1 MATKPKMTREEF
13 IAKYGTTFAADD
25 RGGNASSEVAG
36 QDTGTYYDKYLATGA
51 KGDLSTTRG
60 YGDNLEYGEFYSM
73 PDGVGWNYRDAHPNF
88 DMWDNVNPHPESQNL
103 GGWGEAWRQIG
114 RPAAAVAA
122 TYFGGQA
129 LNGLLGGPGAAA
141 GATTAPV
148 TGGTLGVTG
157 TALPE
162 LAAIGGESVAGLGG
176 LEAGGLGAFPSA
188 MGTETGFGM
197 GFGSAGAGA
206 GIEGYGGIVGSL
218 APGIG
223 SSSMLDTAGSWLKD
237 NPTLAKIVGAGMGA
251 ASAKDTQTSASQSK
265 DPWLPAQKYLLDNL
279 QTNANMQEHYRA
291 NPFSNEQKTAYQGLL
306 NTVANNQAN
315 AAPMTANANAFMKSN
330 RGRMPQMQGL
340 LSGTQAAPI
349 DWNAYANIGRK

>member
-13 IAKYGTTFAADD
+13 IAKYGTTFVADD
-25 RGGNASSEVAG
+25 KGGNAASEVAG
-36 QDTGTYYDKYLATGA
+36 QDVGAYYDKYLATGA
-51 KGDLSTTRG
+51 KGDSTRD
-60 YGDNLEYGEFYSM
+60 YINGDGSEQYYMPEF
-73 PDGVGWNYRDAHPNF
+73 GWKYRDANPNF
-88 DMWDNVNPHPESQNL
+88 DAWDNVSPHPESQDL

-129 LNGLLGGPGAAA
+129 LNGLLGGSGAAA

-148 TGGTLGVTG
+148 VGGGGAMG

-197 GFGSAGAGA
+197 GFGSSGAGA

-315 AAPMTANANAFMKSN
+315 AAPMTANANAFMQSN

>member
-1 MATKPKMTREEF
+1 MAVPKWQDFYKTFQAGHQAQFGQDMNRPWTADADSAA
-13 IAKYGTTFAADD
+13 AKQSIDNQYLQALADYNAKNGTNEQPDKSVLGVNAQPNTFTPTDHSNDGFFGGLAKTLGMDTNTFGTLAALGLGGYGLFSSGALAGGAAGSGMSAGAADAALAAFD
-25 RGGNASSEVAG
+25 AS
-36 QDTGTYYDKYLATGA
+36 Q
-51 KGDLSTTRG
+51 
-60 YGDNLEYGEFYSM
+60 M
-73 PDGVGWNYRDAHPNF
+73 
-88 DMWDNVNPHPESQNL
+88 
-103 GGWGEAWRQIG
+103 
-114 RPAAAVAA
+114 
-122 TYFGGQA
+122 
-129 LNGLLGGPGAAA
+129 
-141 GATTAPV
+141 
-148 TGGTLGVTG
+148 G

-315 AAPMTANANAFMKSN
+315 AAPMTANANAFMQSN